1 MGFTLWP
8 IGDLFRTFW
17 GLFCVFHN
25 WQLLSSTW
33 SSTVR
38 KHFAKLFPY
47 LSFPPSP
54 HITLYCL
61 FSPTYCQVCPTSCI
75 DSIAVS
81 LFLNRETAMLSPPFY
96 LIFTILSPLNYP
108 CLLTSQSQS
117 LLADITIRDPIR
129 LLPKIKRTLLA
140 ITGHPEHLEILWDI
154 QYIHDPS
161 GFQHLGYIDHVGYI
175 GHLGYIGYVGH
186 K

>member
-1 MGFTLWP
+1 MSFTTGNSSP
-8 IGDLFRTFW
+8 
-17 GLFCVFHN
+17 
-25 WQLLSSTW
+25 QLGHRPFENTLPNFSPTS
-33 SSTVR
+33 
-38 KHFAKLFPY
+38 HFPRLLISHYIAFFP
-47 LSFPPSP
+47 
-54 HITLYCL
+54 
-61 FSPTYCQVCPTSCI
+61 PTYCQVCPTSCI

-96 LIFTILSPLNYP
+96 LIFTILSPPNYP

-117 LLADITIRDPIR
+117 LLAYITIRDPIR

-161 GFQHLGYIDHVGYI
+161 GFQHVGYIDHVGYI